1 MCISETEDYYERL
14 VRKILFALLPVLIS
28 GIIYLFNT
36 VVTLQEDMAQVKLEA
51 ALARQQVKD
60 EVEDDIHALDKRV
73 AVIESKR

>member
-1 MCISETEDYYERL
+1 MNSWLE
-14 VRKILFALLPVLIS
+14 KILFALFPILIS
-28 GIIYLFNT
+28 GVVYLFNT

-60 EVEDDIHALDKRV
+60 DLEDDIHALDKRV

>member
-1 MCISETEDYYERL
+1 MNAWLE
-14 VRKILFALLPVLIS
+14 KILFALLPVLIS

>member
-1 MCISETEDYYERL
+1 MNSWLE
-14 VRKILFALLPVLIS
+14 KILFALFPILIS
-28 GIIYLFNT
+28 GVMYLFNT

-60 EVEDDIHALDKRV
+60 DLEDDIHALDKRV

>member
-1 MCISETEDYYERL
+1 M
-14 VRKILFALLPVLIS
+14 VRKNLVCIVPDTDFWSYVP
-28 GIIYLFNT
+28 FNT

-60 EVEDDIHALDKRV
+60 DLEDDIHALDKRV